1 MIMIRIVDIK
11 YNFTKYE
18 CQMVNNNGNRAYP
31 QVKSGSVPL
40 NAADYMD
47 AIQTDPNSHV
57 YLFSTSE
64 EYTKNSDQRIHFIY
78 KKELEDFIKKYRNTL
93 PNLTYNWID
102 FCGFFD

>member
-1 MIMIRIVDIK
+1 
-11 YNFTKYE
+11 
-18 CQMVNNNGNRAYP
+18 
-31 QVKSGSVPL
+31 
-40 NAADYMD
+40 MD

-93 PNLTYNWID
+93 SNLTYNWID